1 MLHKIYGHAD
11 GEAQERRYSPAVCTG
26 TEEAVIRGDPDPAK
40 ISTSY
45 VERQNLTMR
54 MGMRRFTR
62 LTNGFSKKVENLA
75 HAVALHFMHYNFGR
89 THQTLKMTP
98 AMAAGVADHVGRW
111 TRSRRCSTDL
121 LPFQL
126 TTPLPRSDQRTAPP
140 PVEPAP
146 PRDEP
151 APPKP
156 RISSDERLIQAWIA
170 ALQLEDYKRAA
181 SFFARGAIVDQGF
194 PDRLKTRADAIEFN
208 RSLPCRA
215 EVRDVEDEGRTTLAT
230 FQLYDGP
237 GGPCT
242 GSVRVRFTILHRRFE
257 VFRQLPDSPAD
268 DTPVPGVEA

>member
-1 MLHKIYGHAD
+1 
-11 GEAQERRYSPAVCTG
+11 
-26 TEEAVIRGDPDPAK
+26 
-40 ISTSY
+40 
-45 VERQNLTMR
+45 MR
-54 MGMRRFTR
+54 PGW
-62 LTNGFSKKVENLA
+62 LL
-75 HAVALHFMHYNFGR
+75 VALRCWQRSWPAATPLAR
-89 THQTLKMTP
+89 T
-98 AMAAGVADHVGRW
+98 
-111 TRSRRCSTDL
+111 SRRRL
-121 LPFQL
+121 RRGP
-126 TTPLPRSDQRTAPP
+126 SDPSP
-140 PVEPAP
+140 SPHN
-146 PRDEP
+146 EP

-170 ALQLEDYKRAA
+170 ALQLEDYKRAG

-194 PDRLKTRADAIEFN
+194 PDRLKTRADAVEFN

-215 EVRDVEDEGRTTLAT
+215 EVRDVEDEGRTSLAT